1 MYRGEGETKHR
12 GVLVITGPTATG
24 KTELGVRLAL
34 GLGGEVVSADA
45 MQVYR
50 GMVIGT
56 AAPSAAECKGVPHHL
71 IGTVDPRENYSAGR
85 YVEEASAAVED
96 ILRRGRLPIL
106 VGGTNLYIDSLLR
119 GIEFS
124 DFDPALRASLE
135 KDYARLGGEAMLER
149 LGSVDPERAAKLHPR
164 DKKRILRALEVY
176 EATGETI
183 TAHDEATRRTP
194 PRFPSCRI
202 ALSFEAR
209 EDLYRR
215 IDARVDVMM
224 AEGLTEEVRR
234 LLDSGVPAD
243 AQAMQGIGYKEL
255 IPVLREGAPLD
266 EAVELIKRR
275 SRNYAKRQLTWFRAD
290 KRIHWI
296 AMPEGKT
303 MEDAYGDMMGVLE
316 RARPEP
322 EQTEEN

>member
-124 DFDPALRASLE
+124 NFDPALRASLE

-149 LGSVDPERAAKLHPR
+149 LGTVDPERAAKLHPR

-215 IDARVDVMM
+215 IDARVDRMLEAGLA
-224 AEGLTEEVRR
+224 AEVQGLLEA
-234 LLDSGVPAD
+234 GVPAEGT
-243 AQAMQGIGYKEL
+243 AMQAIGYKE
-255 IPVLREGAPLD
+255 IAAALRGECTLE
-266 EAVELIKRR
+266 EAAEQVKQSSRR
-275 SRNYAKRQLTWFRAD
+275 YAKRQLSWLRRD
-290 KRIHWI
+290 PGLHWI
-296 AMPEGKT
+296 LWKNKPNFEKAFALST
-303 MEDAYGDMMGVLE
+303 RILE
-316 RARPEP
+316 ESGIL
-322 EQTEEN
+322 

>member
-1 MYRGEGETKHR
+1 MIKKTVYG
-12 GVLVITGPTATG
+12 LVGPTASG
-24 KTELGVRLAL
+24 KTSLSLELARA
-34 GLGGEVVSADA
+34 LGGEILCMDS
-45 MQVYR
+45 MQIYR
-50 GMVIGT
+50 GMDIGT
-56 AAPSAAECKGVPHHL
+56 AKPTAEERAAAPHHL
-71 IGTVDPRENYSAGR
+71 LDVADPAEPFSVTEYTALARPLLER
-85 YVEEASAAVED
+85 IAA
-96 ILRRGRLPIL
+96 PIL
-106 VGGTNLYIDSLLR
+106 VGGTGFYLR
-119 GIEFS
+119 GLSQPMDYGYVRGDQAIRDRYEAMAAEQGVQAVH
-124 DFDPALRASLE
+124 DRLRAVDPASADR
-135 KDYARLGGEAMLER
+135 
-149 LGSVDPERAAKLHPR
+149 LHPNDLR
-164 DKKRILRALEVY
+164 RVVRALEVY
-176 EATGETI
+176 ELTGERFS
-183 TAHDEATRRTP
+183 DQKMPGPEAEP
-194 PRFPSCRI
+194 YHFLLFALDWPR
-202 ALSFEAR
+202 
-209 EDLYRR
+209 DVLYRR

-224 AEGLTEEVRR
+224 AEGLPEEVRR

-322 EQTEEN
+322 AQTEEN